1 MLNYIILAYFFFF
14 FQVKGLDAVVLNLL
28 ILDGE
33 SVYSLTSKPILL
45 LLARVILVNVRHKLT
60 AIQVRGEKTV
70 GGSYPGMTVFWCV
83 F

>member
-1 MLNYIILAYFFFF
+1 MAYFFFF

-33 SVYSLTSKPILL
+33 SVYSLTAKPVLL

-60 AIQVRGEKTV
+60 ALQVRREKKAV
-70 GGSYPGMTVFWCV
+70 GHPQGRLLC
-83 F
+83 